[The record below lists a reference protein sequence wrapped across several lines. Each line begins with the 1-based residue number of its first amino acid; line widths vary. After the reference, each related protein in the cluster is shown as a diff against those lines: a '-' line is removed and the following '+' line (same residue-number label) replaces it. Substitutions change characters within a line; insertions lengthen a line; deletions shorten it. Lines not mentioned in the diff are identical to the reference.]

1 MTSVSAASGIVAQD
15 MCKSFD
21 DHLVLDKVSLAV
33 EEGTILALLGPNGAG
48 KTTMVRILS
57 TLIPADSGS
66 MRIAG
71 HDVVTDPDGVRA
83 VIGVTGQ
90 FSAVDN
96 LLTGAENLQLM
107 ADLRHLGREAGRR
120 RVAELL
126 EQFDL
131 TDAAHKLLSTY
142 SGGMRRRLDLAM
154 TLVSKPRV
162 IFLDEPTTGLDP
174 RSRRTM
180 WQIIRE
186 LATAGVTILL
196 TTQYLDEADQLADR
210 IAVLDQGRIVAEGT
224 PAELKSRIPGGHV
237 RLHFADPHLLHS
249 ASELLAAAA
258 PDEDQLVLQ
267 VPADGTVDSLRGLLD
282 ELHEARISV
291 ERLDDPYPGPRRRVL
306 RRHRQPRHRAAQ
318 RRPRTTRSTAVMTT
332 LAYTLS
338 DSRVMLRRN
347 LKHQLRYPSMTVMLI
362 GIPIVL
368 LLLFVYVFGGQLG
381 AGLGAHEGRSAY
393 LNYVVPGLLLLT
405 VASAIQGTSIM
416 VAMDMTGG
424 IIDRFRTMAIAR
436 ASVLTGH
443 VLGSLIQ
450 TLVAIAVLIAVAFGL
465 GFRSAAGPLHWLA
478 AIGIL
483 ALFAFALIWL
493 AVALGLAAKSVETA
507 SNTPMIL
514 ILLPFLSSGFVSTAT
529 MPTGL
534 RQFAEYQPFTPVA
547 DTVRGLLS
555 GAAIGDH
562 AIAAIAWSIGIA
574 VVAYLWA
581 IRLYNRRRA
590 AEPK

>member
-1 MTSVSAASGIVAQD
+1 
-15 MCKSFD
+15 
-21 DHLVLDKVSLAV
+21 
-33 EEGTILALLGPNGAG
+33 
-48 KTTMVRILS
+48 
-57 TLIPADSGS
+57 
-66 MRIAG
+66 
-71 HDVVTDPDGVRA
+71 
-83 VIGVTGQ
+83 
-90 FSAVDN
+90 
-96 LLTGAENLQLM
+96 
-107 ADLRHLGREAGRR
+107 
-120 RVAELL
+120 
-126 EQFDL
+126 
-131 TDAAHKLLSTY
+131 
-142 SGGMRRRLDLAM
+142 
-154 TLVSKPRV
+154 
-162 IFLDEPTTGLDP
+162 
-174 RSRRTM
+174 
-180 WQIIRE
+180 
-186 LATAGVTILL
+186 
-196 TTQYLDEADQLADR
+196 
-210 IAVLDQGRIVAEGT
+210 
-224 PAELKSRIPGGHV
+224 
-237 RLHFADPHLLHS
+237 
-249 ASELLAAAA
+249 
-258 PDEDQLVLQ
+258 
-267 VPADGTVDSLRGLLD
+267 
-282 ELHEARISV
+282 
-291 ERLDDPYPGPRRRVL
+291 
-306 RRHRQPRHRAAQ
+306 
-318 RRPRTTRSTAVMTT
+318 MTT

-381 AGLGAHEGRSAY
+381 AGLGAGLGAHEGRSAY
-393 LNYVVPGLLLLT
+393 LNYVVPGLLLIT
-405 VASAIQGTSIM
+405 VASAVQGTSIM

-450 TLVAIAVLIAVAFGL
+450 TLVAIAVLIGVAFGL

-483 ALFAFALIWL
+483 VLFAFALIWL

-514 ILLPFLSSGFVSTAT
+514 FLLLFLSSSFVATAT

-555 GAAIGDH
+555 GSAMGDH

-590 AEPK
+590 AEPH